1 MEHGASIL
9 RDLFVMFAA
18 AKVLAEI
25 AERIR
30 QPTVVAEILGGL
42 LIGPNVLGLVRPGE
56 VHDALAELG
65 VVFLLFVAGLE
76 VQASDVFSVGATA
89 LAVAFLGV
97 ALPFAGGF
105 ALMHHLGRTGI
116 EATFVGAA
124 LVATSV
130 GITAR
135 VFADMGLMQSM
146 IARVVLAAAVID
158 DILGMIVL
166 AIVSSLS
173 AGSVDY
179 ARIAIILLEAVVF
192 TALAVVFGE
201 RIVRRLGPT
210 VANLRMRESYFIGAL
225 LLCLGLSALA
235 SYFGIAAIIGA
246 FLAGMALSGKNTEY
260 DLDSK
265 MFPVYEFLVPLFFVV
280 MGMRLDVT
288 VLWEASNLGLAAA
301 VTFVAIVTKIIACS
315 IGAARLGWMGALTV
329 GIGMVPRGEVGI
341 VVALVGLQLGTIPNS
356 LYAVVITMSM
366 ATTLVVPPA
375 LKFALSR
382 R

>member
-105 ALMHHLGRTGI
+105 ALMRHLGRTGI

-130 GITAR
+130 GITT
-135 VFADMGLMQSM
+135 
-146 IARVVLAAAVID
+146 
-158 DILGMIVL
+158 
-166 AIVSSLS
+166 AIP
-173 AGSVDY
+173 
-179 ARIAIILLEAVVF
+179 RISQ
-192 TALAVVFGE
+192 
-201 RIVRRLGPT
+201 RC
-210 VANLRMRESYFIGAL
+210 LRTMR
-225 LLCLGLSALA
+225 
-235 SYFGIAAIIGA
+235 
-246 FLAGMALSGKNTEY
+246 
-260 DLDSK
+260 
-265 MFPVYEFLVPLFFVV
+265 
-280 MGMRLDVT
+280 
-288 VLWEASNLGLAAA
+288 
-301 VTFVAIVTKIIACS
+301 
-315 IGAARLGWMGALTV
+315 
-329 GIGMVPRGEVGI
+329 
-341 VVALVGLQLGTIPNS
+341 Q
-356 LYAVVITMSM
+356 
-366 ATTLVVPPA
+366 
-375 LKFALSR
+375 
-382 R
+382 